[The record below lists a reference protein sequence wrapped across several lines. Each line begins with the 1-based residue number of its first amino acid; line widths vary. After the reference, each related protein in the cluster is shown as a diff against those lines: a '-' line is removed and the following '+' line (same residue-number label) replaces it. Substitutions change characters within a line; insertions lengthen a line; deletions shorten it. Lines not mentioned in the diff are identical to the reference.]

1 MAFMA
6 STLIIEAQ
14 INAQDAFKS
23 FMAFI
28 ITSTTSTASLYIM
41 AYN

>member
-6 STLIIEAQ
+6 FTLIIEAQ
-14 INAQDAFKS
+14 VNAQDAFKS
-23 FMAFI
+23 FMVFI

-41 AYN
+41 A